1 MKIYNKVIV
10 VTGAAGGIG
19 SELVCQLL
27 DKGAYVAAIIH
38 KSGLEKMESLAV
50 TYGDKISIHI
60 ANLANRDEVEKLPE
74 EIIANH

>member
-50 TYGDKISIHI
+50 TYGDKISI
-60 ANLANRDEVEKLPE
+60 EMKLKSFQRKSSPFMD
-74 EIIANH
+74 A